1 MKLSKYWYIIFLFL
15 IFVSC
20 EEPLSNAVILDKR
33 HSPYYFHKDLIISED
48 SMLVIRPGAEIYLD
62 SAVNIIAYGDVI
74 IKGTKDKP
82 VFIKPI
88 IEKVGWGKLKMKK
101 EAKRLIIEHAVI
113 EDGTILSFSTDIK
126 YTYTTFNNSQ
136 NLPWDGAISRVY
148 YSNIIIDNC
157 SINGTNKGEG
167 FLIHKVFNPVVT
179 NSSFYKIPDAVE
191 YISCSGG
198 RIANCTF
205 SDMYDDAID
214 LNDCTNTLIENN
226 FISNASDR
234 GMEIGSEH
242 IGNSKGIKI
251 LRNVLVK
258 CKNGIIFKE
267 ESFGTVENNT
277 FYQNNVGV
285 KIIELESEKGSKV
298 IILNSIFYNNK
309 INIQLDEI
317 SKVTIKHC
325 LSNDVLLLGT
335 NNIVA
340 DPMFVDPASNN
351 FNLMNTSPCIDA
363 GYLNS
368 PVDPDGSITDIGAFF
383 FTKKQ

>member
-1 MKLSKYWYIIFLFL
+1 
-15 IFVSC
+15 
-20 EEPLSNAVILDKR
+20 
-33 HSPYYFHKDLIISED
+33 
-48 SMLVIRPGAEIYLD
+48 LD

-285 KIIELESEKGSKV
+285 KIIELESEKGGKV
-298 IILNSIFYNNK
+298 TILNSIFYNNK

-340 DPMFVDPASNN
+340 DPMFVDPVSNN